1 MLNIVIFIE
10 TEHEKN
16 LIQVRTVPNIYSN
29 SNKHPMDHNRYT
41 WLVKSPRVDSIT
53 IFVHCRS
60 QMSS

>member
-29 SNKHPMDHNRYT
+29 SNKHPMDHNRYAR
-41 WLVKSPRVDSIT
+41 LV
-53 IFVHCRS
+53 
-60 QMSS
+60 